1 MDEIQP
7 ARRGPAP
14 TKHIDILWAAARLF
28 AQRGVGQTTTRDIAA
43 AAATTERTL
52 FKHFGSKDA
61 LVQAVI
67 AEAVLPHLTPTSLDG
82 LRQAIEA
89 HHDSFRTW
97 HAALLSARA
106 QALSAAP
113 ELTRLLLMELL
124 RDEAL
129 RARFA
134 AQWQEAAWAPLL
146 GLFTR
151 LQKDGRINR
160 DLPAPTLV
168 RLFLSVNLGWLVGRL
183 VLAPELPWDDAAE
196 IASITAFFARGAG
209 AD

>member
-1 MDEIQP
+1 MDDTQP

-28 AQRGVGQTTTRDIAA
+28 AQRGVGQATTRDIAA
-43 AAATTERTL
+43 AAGTTERTL

-82 LRQAIEA
+82 LRQAIET
-89 HHDSFRTW
+89 HHDSFQAW
-97 HAALLSARA
+97 HTALLTARA
-106 QALSAAP
+106 QALSKVP
-113 ELTRLLLMELL
+113 ELTRLLMVELL

-134 AQWQEAAWAPLL
+134 AQWEAAAWVPLL
-146 GLFTR
+146 GLFER
-151 LQKDGRINR
+151 LQKDGRISR
-160 DLPAPTLV
+160 DLPAPMLV
-168 RLFLSVNLGWLVGRL
+168 RLFLSVNLGYLTGRF
-183 VLAPELPWDDAAE
+183 VLAPEQPWDDATE
-196 IASITAFFARGAG
+196 ITAITAFFARGAG
-209 AD
+209 AA